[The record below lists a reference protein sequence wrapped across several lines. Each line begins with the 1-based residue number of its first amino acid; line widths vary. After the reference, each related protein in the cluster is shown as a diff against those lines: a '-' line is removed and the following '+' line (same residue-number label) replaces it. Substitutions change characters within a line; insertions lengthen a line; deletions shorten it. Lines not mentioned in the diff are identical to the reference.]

1 MSQKNEQANPRL
13 GKVGG
18 EAVLEGVMMR
28 AGTLCAIAC
37 RREDKSLVVR
47 EKTYASAR
55 KKYKFCNLPIIRG
68 IVSFIESLLLSYS
81 CLTISA
87 EEYGEVEEP
96 TKFEKWFK
104 KHLGVQFFDVLT
116 VFAMILGVG
125 LALMLFLALPRAVA
139 GWIEGWFSISLGVWK
154 SAVEGGLKIMIFVLY
169 LYLVSLMKDIRRTF
183 QYHGAEHKSIACYEA
198 GDELTPEAAKK
209 YSRFH
214 PRCGTSFMFVMILLG
229 VGLGFAINAIWAD
242 LPTLLYT
249 LLRIALLPLIVGLGF
264 EFILYAGKHDNLLTR
279 TLSAPGLWMQRITT
293 REPDDEQ
300 LEVALLA
307 LQYALTDDFPDFDR
321 AAYKK
326 AEPTEGKAEEE
337 KPAFT
342 DAPITEAD
350 GEASGSDT
358 SDQQNEAL

>member
-1 MSQKNEQANPRL
+1 M
-13 GKVGG
+13 
-18 EAVLEGVMMR
+18 
-28 AGTLCAIAC
+28 
-37 RREDKSLVVR
+37 
-47 EKTYASAR
+47 
-55 KKYKFCNLPIIRG
+55 
-68 IVSFIESLLLSYS
+68 
-81 CLTISA
+81 
-87 EEYGEVEEP
+87 
-96 TKFEKWFK
+96 
-104 KHLGVQFFDVLT
+104 QFFDVLT

-154 SAVEGGLKIMIFVLY
+154 SAVEGGLKILIFILY

-198 GDELTPEAAKK
+198 GDELTPEAARK
-209 YSRFH
+209 YCRFH

-264 EFILYAGKHDNLLTR
+264 EFILYAGKHDNFLTR

-307 LQYALTDDFPDFDR
+307 LQYALADDFPDFDR

-326 AEPTEGKAEEE
+326 IEPTEGKTEEE
-337 KPAFT
+337 AAVSS
-342 DAPITEAD
+342 DAPTAEAGGKAD
-350 GEASGSDT
+350 SDKQ
-358 SDQQNEAL
+358 DEAL